1 MKIFLS
7 VIVILL
13 GVNLLVDVL
22 DSNMVD
28 IIEERN
34 QTIQRLIK
42 TPNLGSFFMSMWGSF
57 VLDSLL
63 QLLTLF
69 GIKLLQK
76 VLKNQLKIPL

>member
-28 IIEERN
+28 IMEDRKNTIEK
-34 QTIQRLIK
+34 LIEA
-42 TPNLGSFFMSMWGSF
+42 S
-57 VLDSLL
+57 
-63 QLLTLF
+63 
-69 GIKLLQK
+69 
-76 VLKNQLKIPL
+76 